1 MESLESDFRPLD
13 ITRDFFKSTP
23 NLNNKEIPHGK
34 RNADGSP
41 INVVTTPLSDYTSTG
56 HARSTSYTV
65 SYGLRKN
72 TQPAT
77 DVKER
82 NRHITE
88 TDHRSALNKYS
99 VNLARS
105 RSAQS
110 LKLLGEI

>member
-1 MESLESDFRPLD
+1 M
-13 ITRDFFKSTP
+13 RDFFKSTP
-23 NLNNKEIPHGK
+23 NLNNKEIPHSK
-34 RNADGSP
+34 RNTDGSP
-41 INVVTTPLSDYTSTG
+41 INVSGTPFSDYSSAG

-65 SYGLRKN
+65 SYGIRKN
-72 TQPAT
+72 TLPAT

-88 TDHRSALNKYS
+88 ADHRSILNKYS

-110 LKLLGEI
+110 LKLLGN